1 MLPVNSHSDGY
12 YKIHPLQGALNVV
25 QPSMERPRYS
35 GRNKLLR
42 TGMNNEPSAE
52 SRIYF
57 AQLAALANAIVNQL
71 RPPVTVTTTITAV
84 TTSNIFICLR
94 SFLVKFYPFFG
105 WLGTGFST
113 STSFST
119 ASFFLMGCTPNP
131 FPFSVCSAKRSVDP
145 AEWCVATP
153 INNSLLFIS
162 KLINWLT
169 LTF

>member
-1 MLPVNSHSDGY
+1 MTPMVMLPVNSHSDGY

-25 QPSMERPRYS
+25 QPSIERPRYS

-57 AQLAALANAIVNQL
+57 AQLAALASAIVNQL

-84 TTSNIFICLR
+84 TTSNIFFFLPLFSAILFNLF
-94 SFLVKFYPFFG
+94 SFSGGCK
-105 WLGTGFST
+105 TGFST

-119 ASFFLMGCTPNP
+119 GSFFLMGCTPNP

-145 AEWCVATP
+145 AE
-153 INNSLLFIS
+153 
-162 KLINWLT
+162 
-169 LTF
+169 

>member
-25 QPSMERPRYS
+25 QPSIERPRYS

-84 TTSNIFICLR
+84 TTSNIFLNFSLR
-94 SFLVKFYPFFG
+94 NYLVKFYQFFG
-105 WLGTGFST
+105 VGAKQVFRHRHLSARAVFSLWVALRIH
-113 STSFST
+113 FR
-119 ASFFLMGCTPNP
+119 FLSAPPSDPSILPNDRRYP
-131 FPFSVCSAKRSVDP
+131 
-145 AEWCVATP
+145 
-153 INNSLLFIS
+153 N
-162 KLINWLT
+162 
-169 LTF
+169 